1 MGFALSHSR
10 KQRIHI
16 DSSMFS
22 SALTDWTVVI
32 TDSMVPELAEAGG
45 LLDSAGPALSDG
57 HDIRIAADANGDVAL
72 PIDLRGFSQ
81 AADPANGG
89 IEFATKIPLTDPVAG
104 NDIYLFYG
112 DDDAPAVLPTD
123 PLGQYAAY
131 DDDTIFYAP
140 VGGGANRTAFNITG
154 TDVGGITAGDIA
166 APSGLLGTQHTDVG
180 DYSTYG
186 DNPDLDLVNTDWTVS
201 FLFRAT
207 TSGLEQ
213 YILGKYNHTTQDR
226 GYLCIFSGSQHF
238 DLTYQPVS
246 TSYNPIYRLSSG
258 VDVVDGQWHHLA
270 GTFISGT
277 QASVYTEGILRNTTT
292 DNIPSS
298 VASNNASFQIGTQ
311 ITAQS
316 VPADFSQ
323 VKVHSVARS
332 AEWLKAETNNF
343 LSGSS
348 HITGYSSEATY
359 QPVSNMFSQRIHIN
373 AGMFASGL
381 TDWTLVVTEQM
392 VPELKQDNWLLDPT
406 GVTQS
411 NLADMRIYLD
421 NELLNE
427 APLDLRRYVKD
438 ASQANRVLEFAT
450 KIPLTDAVA
459 GNDIWIGAG
468 DPIAETPAADGLYGQ
483 YNAYDDNYFLISPCG
498 CGLDRSRNQ
507 WVTTN
512 NGGLTPGD
520 AATPWGLGTIF
531 DGNASQQYLSFD
543 DIAEWNTLLEVDQP
557 NSCEVLARNDNT
569 ASGLPQFIAAKIAE
583 TTSYQGWN
591 FLYHAGINELT
602 VNNNYGTGSA
612 IGRAATFTM
621 VQSTWYHL
629 ATTYSG
635 NNNASGFLIYAN
647 GVNLTTSD
655 KTTGTGSTNQH
666 SYPFLV
672 GARGWGKPS
681 SQREWDGVLDELR
694 MSSVARSADWIASNH
709 ANFMQGDTLLVGY
722 DYFPNTG
729 DLIPYSGNES
739 SYEAFI
745 AAGGGYF
752 QGDGNVQFDIN
763 EISFPYTT
771 PFKLTFR
778 HKNTYNGYDAIIGYT
793 ATNEHRI
800 FTNNGVLNF
809 AGVSIDIEADADS
822 LWHTYEL
829 IFDGADFRATK
840 DGSPIGSMVAAS
852 ITTGNWV
859 WEQLLAY
866 RTTKSQNAF
875 QFIEIEI
882 DGVLS
887 HRWDFCH
894 ANAAGNDGPN
904 YVLNRLS
911 DNHGRTL
918 DVASNWKRDVV
929 LTDALLDGFNLYE
942 NAVVPAVPNY
952 GRVDALGVALEYYA
966 HIATGDALYTPISEG
981 GFFRGG
987 NNAYFDLGQSLA
999 VPATVDVSIRFKYRK
1014 SASAF
1019 FAILG
1024 NGIYNSEAVEVDF
1037 AGNLQFRA
1045 PTGGGSTQV
1054 VAMNAKADSLWHEY
1068 QIDYNQSANTISTY
1082 KDGSPVTLDHVA
1094 NFNGGVWDWSFLLRG
1109 TQTSQVFVDEIAFIE
1124 IEVDGVVEHYFD
1136 FGLANAAGDA
1146 GPDAVW
1152 DLVGGVNGVG
1162 VNTEDS
1168 NWGRTANLP
1177 NNLPNG
1183 YNLYYREPGVVW
1195 PATIADDTIDPFGVA
1210 IQYDNPIPSGG
1221 EVDYDTSVAISKTLA
1236 VSRDYDTVAAIS
1248 KALAVS
1254 RDYDT
1259 VAAISKALAVSRDYD
1274 TVAAI
1279 SKALAVSRDYD
1290 TVAAISK
1297 ALAVSRDYDSAV
1309 AISKT
1314 LDLSKTYD
1322 TQASIGKALSISRY
1336 YDTIVAINKALDLSR
1351 DYDTS
1356 VVITVDGPG
1365 VVRYDTA
1372 VAISKN
1378 LNLSRDYDTA
1388 LAVGK
1393 AIDLSRHY
1401 DTRIA
1406 IGKAVPVVIDYDTRI
1421 AISRILSLARNYDTS
1436 IRILVS
1442 DGNLIAQA
1450 VEFDIVEDNLLFDIN
1465 GDIITV
1471 KPGPVA

>member
-112 DDDAPAVLPTD
+112 DDDALAVLPTD

-238 DLTYQPVS
+238 DLTYQPVR

-258 VDVVDGQWHHLA
+258 VDVVDGQWHHLG

-277 QASVYTEGILRNTTT
+277 RASVYTEGILRNTTT
-292 DNIPSS
+292 NNIPSS

-311 ITAQS
+311 VTAQNQ
-316 VPADFSQ
+316 PADFSH
-323 VKVHSVARS
+323 VTVH
-332 AEWLKAETNNF
+332 
-343 LSGSS
+343 
-348 HITGYSSEATY
+348 
-359 QPVSNMFSQRIHIN
+359 
-373 AGMFASGL
+373 
-381 TDWTLVVTEQM
+381 
-392 VPELKQDNWLLDPT
+392 
-406 GVTQS
+406 
-411 NLADMRIYLD
+411 
-421 NELLNE
+421 
-427 APLDLRRYVKD
+427 
-438 ASQANRVLEFAT
+438 
-450 KIPLTDAVA
+450 
-459 GNDIWIGAG
+459 
-468 DPIAETPAADGLYGQ
+468 
-483 YNAYDDNYFLISPCG
+483 
-498 CGLDRSRNQ
+498 
-507 WVTTN
+507 
-512 NGGLTPGD
+512 
-520 AATPWGLGTIF
+520 
-531 DGNASQQYLSFD
+531 
-543 DIAEWNTLLEVDQP
+543 
-557 NSCEVLARNDNT
+557 
-569 ASGLPQFIAAKIAE
+569 
-583 TTSYQGWN
+583 
-591 FLYHAGINELT
+591 
-602 VNNNYGTGSA
+602 
-612 IGRAATFTM
+612 
-621 VQSTWYHL
+621 
-629 ATTYSG
+629 
-635 NNNASGFLIYAN
+635 
-647 GVNLTTSD
+647 
-655 KTTGTGSTNQH
+655 
-666 SYPFLV
+666 
-672 GARGWGKPS
+672 
-681 SQREWDGVLDELR
+681 
-694 MSSVARSADWIASNH
+694 SVARSADWIASNH
-709 ANFMQGDTLLVGY
+709 ANFMQGDTLLTGY
-722 DYFPNTG
+722 NYSPVLG
-729 DLIPYSGNES
+729 EVIPYSGNEAA
-739 SYEAFI
+739 YEAFNSI
-745 AAGGGYF
+745 GGGYF
-752 QGDGNVQFDIN
+752 QGDGNAQFDIN

-778 HKNTYNGYDAIIGYT
+778 HKNTYNGYDAIIGYK

-800 FTNNGVLNF
+800 FTNNGELNF

-840 DGSPIGSMVAAS
+840 DGSPIGSMVATS

-882 DGVLS
+882 DGVIT

-904 YVLNRLS
+904 YVLNRLN

-918 DVASNWKRDVV
+918 DAASNWKRDAV

-966 HIATGDALYTPISEG
+966 HIATGDAVYTPINEG
-981 GFFRGG
+981 GFFKGN

-1068 QIDYNQSANTISTY
+1068 QIDYNQATNTISTY
-1082 KDGSPVTLDHVA
+1082 KDGSPITLDHVA
-1094 NFNGGVWDWSFLLRG
+1094 NFNGGVWDWSFLLRR
-1109 TQTSQVFVDEIAFIE
+1109 TPTSQVFVDEIAFIE
-1124 IEVDGVVEHYFD
+1124 ISIDGVVGHYFD

-1146 GPDAVW
+1146 GPDIVW
-1152 DLVGGVNGVG
+1152 DLVGGIHGAG

-1168 NWGRTANLP
+1168 NWGRTVSLP

-1195 PATIADDTIDPFGVA
+1195 PATVVDDTIDPFGVA
-1210 IQYDNPIPSGG
+1210 IQYDNAITGQSINGELFENASIFYDGSVNPGNVSISGQLHTNPQTFYNGLLTPGNVIISGQLFTNTSIFYNNIIDSGSTVIYGNVYANTPTFYSGSIETGNVNISGG
-1221 EVDYDTSVAISKTLA
+1221 LHTNVSTFFDNEVRPSNYNISGNVYVNPQTFYSGSITGGEAVINGGLYTNPQTFYEGVISTSGVVVSGELFANSPVFFNNEFTLGTVVVNGELFTNVNVFYNNAIIQGLSILGELFINTNVFYPSLVFPESDHIDGELFENA
-1236 VSRDYDTVAAIS
+1236 SVFYANEI
-1248 KALAVS
+1248 ALAPE
-1254 RDYDT
+1254 DF
-1259 VAAISKALAVSRDYD
+1259 IEIHIAL
-1274 TVAAI
+1274 
-1279 SKALAVSRDYD
+1279 
-1290 TVAAISK
+1290 
-1297 ALAVSRDYDSAV
+1297 SA
-1309 AISKT
+1309 KPF
-1314 LDLSKTYD
+1314 
-1322 TQASIGKALSISRY
+1322 ASIDFTARQGVQFEDVSSPQTVNGVLF
-1336 YDTIVAINKALDLSR
+1336 INSQTF
-1351 DYDTS
+1351 Y
-1356 VVITVDGPG
+1356 
-1365 VVRYDTA
+1365 
-1372 VAISKN
+1372 
-1378 LNLSRDYDTA
+1378 
-1388 LAVGK
+1388 
-1393 AIDLSRHY
+1393 
-1401 DTRIA
+1401 
-1406 IGKAVPVVIDYDTRI
+1406 IGEIEW
-1421 AISRILSLARNYDTS
+1421 L
-1436 IRILVS
+1436 
-1442 DGNLIAQA
+1442 
-1450 VEFDIVEDNLLFDIN
+1450 
-1465 GDIITV
+1465 
-1471 KPGPVA
+1471 